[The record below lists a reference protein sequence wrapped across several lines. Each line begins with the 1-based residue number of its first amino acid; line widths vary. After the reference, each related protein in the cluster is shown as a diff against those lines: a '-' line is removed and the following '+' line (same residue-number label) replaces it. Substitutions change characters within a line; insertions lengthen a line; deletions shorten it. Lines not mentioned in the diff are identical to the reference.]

1 MGVIQSGVNQAVG
14 AAGETIRDVKL
25 LGKAGELTQG
35 QQNIV
40 EEQKQVAKNVLYTEE
55 QKRQRQIRDEQ
66 LENEERE
73 KRIAKIREEIQRER
87 ERRSFNERQSM
98 KNKIRNLKDW
108 DEHERL
114 RNSPL
119 GGGLNG

>member
-1 MGVIQSGVNQAVG
+1 MGVIQSGVNQAIG

-40 EEQKQVAKNVLYTEE
+40 DEQKQVAKNVLYTEE
-55 QKRQRQIRDEQ
+55 QKRQRQIRDAQ
-66 LENEERE
+66 LDEEERK

-87 ERRSFNERQSM
+87 ERRSSNERQSM
-98 KNKIRNLKDW
+98 ISKIRNLKDW
-108 DEHERL
+108 RDHERL

-119 GGGLNG
+119 GGDFNV

>member
-55 QKRQRQIRDEQ
+55 QKQKIRDEQ
-66 LENEERE
+66 LYNEERE
-73 KRIAKIREEIQRER
+73 KRIAKIREEVQRER
-87 ERRSFNERQSM
+87 EKRMKGEVQST
-98 KNKIRNLKDW
+98 KDRLRNLKDLR
-108 DEHERL
+108 DRERL
-114 RNSPL
+114 RKSVL
-119 GGGLNG
+119 GGDFNV

>member
-1 MGVIQSGVNQAVG
+1 MGVIQSAVNQAIG

-40 EEQKQVAKNVLYTEE
+40 DEQKQVAKNVLYTEE
-55 QKRQRQIRDEQ
+55 QKRQLRDARLEQ
-66 LENEERE
+66 EEKE
-73 KRIAKIREEIQRER
+73 KLIAKIREQVQRER
-87 ERRSFNERQSM
+87 ERQSSNEMQST
-98 KNKIRNLKDW
+98 KSKIRNLKDLK
-108 DEHERL
+108 ERETF
-114 RNSPL
+114 RKSIL